1 MSDEAQTAGVALVIE
16 DDDQIAYLL
25 QFILQKEGYT
35 VKVAR
40 DGLAAQALIEQEP
53 APALVTLDYMLPYLN
68 GLELL
73 AMIRA
78 RTEWKDVPVLML
90 TARSQEADIATA
102 LESGAAGYLIKP
114 FKPEELR
121 AHIRSIVG
129 DRRA

>member
-1 MSDEAQTAGVALVIE
+1 MSDEADSARVALVIE

-25 QFILQKEGYT
+25 RFILTKEGYT

-40 DGLAAQALIEQEP
+40 DGRAAQALIEHEP
-53 APALVTLDYMLPYLN
+53 PPAVVTLDYMLPYLN

-78 RTEWKDVPVLML
+78 RVEWNEVPVLML
-90 TARSQEADIATA
+90 TAKSQEKDIAHA

-121 AHIRSIVG
+121 ARIRSVVG
-129 DRRA
+129 DRGA

>member
-1 MSDEAQTAGVALVIE
+1 MSERAESERVALVIE

-25 QFILQKEGYT
+25 RFILSKEGYT

-40 DGLAAQALIEQEP
+40 DGRAAQALIEQEP
-53 APALVTLDYMLPYLN
+53 PPSVVTLDYMLPYLN

-78 RTEWKDVPVLML
+78 RGDWNEVPVLML
-90 TARSQEADIATA
+90 TAKSQETDIARA
-102 LESGAAGYLIKP
+102 LQSGAAGYLIKP

-121 AHIRSIVG
+121 ARIRSIVG
-129 DRRA
+129 DRSA

>member
-1 MSDEAQTAGVALVIE
+1 MGDEARSARVALVVE

-40 DGLAAQALIEQEP
+40 DGRAAQALIQQEP
-53 APALVTLDYMLPYLN
+53 PPSVVTLDYMLPYLN

-78 RTEWKDVPVLML
+78 REDWKDVPVLML
-90 TARSQEADIATA
+90 TAKSQEKDIAHA
-102 LESGAAGYLIKP
+102 LQSGAAGYLIKP

-121 AHIRSIVG
+121 ARIRSVVG
-129 DRRA
+129 NRSA

>member
-1 MSDEAQTAGVALVIE
+1 MSDEARSARVALVVE

-40 DGLAAQALIEQEP
+40 DGRAAQTLINDEP
-53 APALVTLDYMLPYLN
+53 PPSIVTLDYMLPYMN

-73 AMIRA
+73 AAIRA
-78 RTEWKDVPVLML
+78 RDDWKDVPVLML
-90 TARSQEADIATA
+90 TAKSQEKDIAHA
-102 LESGAAGYLIKP
+102 LQSGATGYLIKP

-121 AHIRSIVG
+121 ARIRSVVG
-129 DRRA
+129 NRGA